1 MPPQQEKLLAFPPP
15 PSGTVYVS
23 DRVSFRAEGSQR
35 VISVHGVVF
44 AHYGVGDRAAEA
56 YAMITLWESGYASQT
71 QIARAFGYSA
81 RSLRRYQERFEAG
94 GVRALVRGPGRPSGR
109 RLGSAK
115 ERGRDQTILHLK
127 TKGSSNRAIA
137 GKLGLSEKAIRKRLR
152 RLGWQPQPQ
161 PGLPFE
167 EETTGDA
174 SPRSEVLENSID
186 IAEGTP
192 AAEAQRQ
199 PGRND
204 DLKPAPVSRDPDPL
218 DRSMDRLL
226 AAMGLIEDAAPLF
239 AHAESVP
246 RAGVLLAIPPL
257 VGSDV
262 LTVARKIYGTIG
274 PAFYGLRTTL
284 VAYILLALLRIPRP
298 ETLKEYAPA
307 DLGRIVGLDR
317 LPEVKTLRG
326 KLARLASRKA
336 SQQFGREL
344 ARRRVAERGR
354 LVGFLYVDG
363 HVRAYHGKHTIPK
376 AYLARTRL
384 AVPGTTDYWVNDQQ
398 GEPLFVVTAEAN
410 AAMTR
415 MLLPILEEI
424 RNLLGPRRRATIVF
438 DRGGWSPKLFQKLL
452 AVGFDFITYRKGRL
466 RRIAEK
472 RFVLRKAKL
481 DGHPV
486 TYLLY
491 DQPARFLRGKL
502 RLRQVTRLTENDH
515 QTPVLTSRWDL
526 RDIVVAYRMFER
538 WRQENFFK
546 YMREEFLIDALSDY
560 EVEPDD
566 PQRSVSNPAR
576 KAVDKELGKARAH
589 LNKLKQT
596 YGEVSLDYIE
606 GRTPTTRDY
615 EAADKKI
622 YREIRDA
629 ADRIADLLVRQKSLP
644 ARVPLAEARPGQEL
658 LKLSTERKH
667 LTNVLKLVAYQIES
681 DLVNLIRPHYAR
693 TDEEG
698 RTLIQTALQSTAALE
713 PSGNKLRVTL
723 SPLSSPHRSQ
733 AVAALCETL
742 NRTETRFPGT
752 GLLMR
757 FAVAGY
763 PR

>member
-1 MPPQQEKLLAFPPP
+1 VLAEQKELLSFPPP

-23 DRVSFRAEGSQR
+23 DGVSFRTEGNQR

-44 AHYGVGDRAAEA
+44 AHYSVGDGAAEA
-56 YAMITLWESGYASQT
+56 YAMIALWESGYARQT
-71 QIARAFGYSA
+71 QIARAFGCSA

-94 GVRALVRGPGRPSGR
+94 GVGALVRRSGRPSGR
-109 RLGSAK
+109 RPESAK

-137 GKLGLSEKAIRKRLR
+137 GKLGLSETAIRKRLR

-161 PGLPFE
+161 PGLSFQ
-167 EETTGDA
+167 TTGDE
-174 SPRSEVLENSID
+174 SPTSEVSQNSID
-186 IAEGTP
+186 IPEATP
-192 AAEAQRQ
+192 AVKAERQ
-199 PGRND
+199 LRGNENFE
-204 DLKPAPVSRDPDPL
+204 PAPVSRDADPL

-226 AAMGLIEDAAPLF
+226 ASLGLIEDAAPVF
-239 AHAESVP
+239 AHIESLP

-257 VGSDV
+257 VASGV
-262 LTVARKIYGTIG
+262 LSVAHKIYGTIG

-298 ETLKEYAPA
+298 EALKEYAPA
-307 DLGRIVGLDR
+307 DLGHIVGLDR
-317 LPEVKTLRG
+317 LPEVKTLRR

-336 SQQFGREL
+336 SQAFGREL

-376 AYLARTRL
+376 TYLARTRL
-384 AVPGTTDYWVNDQQ
+384 AVPGTTDYWVNDQK

-415 MLLPILEEI
+415 MLVPILQEI
-424 RNLLGPRRRATIVF
+424 RNLLGARRRVTIVF

-452 AVGFDFITYRKGRL
+452 VMGVDFMTYRKGRL

-472 RFVLRKAKL
+472 RFVLHKAKL
-481 DGHPV
+481 DGRPV
-486 TYLLY
+486 RYLLY
-491 DQPARFLRGKL
+491 DQPVRFLRGKL
-502 RLRQVTRLTENDH
+502 RLRQVTRLTENGH
-515 QTPVLTSRWDL
+515 QTPVVTSRWDL
-526 RDIVVAYRMFER
+526 RAIVVAYRMFER

-546 YMREEFLIDALSDY
+546 YMRQEFLIDALIDY

-566 PQRSVSNPAR
+566 PKRSVPNPAR
-576 KAVDKELGKARAH
+576 KAVDKELRKARAH
-589 LNKLKQT
+589 FNKLKQT

-606 GRTPTTRDY
+606 GRTPTTR
-615 EAADKKI
+615 EFKAADKKI
-622 YREIRDA
+622 SQEIRDA
-629 ADRIADLLVRQKSLP
+629 ADRIAKLVAQQKSLP
-644 ARVPLAEARPGQEL
+644 LRVPLTEARPGQDL

-681 DLVNLIRPHYAR
+681 DLANLIRPHYAR
-693 TDEEG
+693 AEEEG

-713 PSGNKLRVTL
+713 PTNQELRVTL
-723 SPLSSPHRSQ
+723 SPLSSAHRSH
-733 AVAALCETL
+733 AVAALCESL
-742 NRTETRFPGT
+742 NKTETRFPGT

-763 PR
+763 PS